1 MKIKRLNEQFAQSFS
16 GDGFNSSNGVFKVR
30 YKAYAD
36 LSQSKGRDINPYD
49 HVKGEEIQMGDYV
62 KARVKGKKY
71 PIEAEVIS
79 VTRSADGKGSM
90 FKVRDLT
97 NNKIYN
103 LPSFAVE
110 LHSDRGNT
118 SMSGNSTGSTSANK
132 QKFLNALKYAA
143 GNFVWS
149 ALESKSENTKV
160 DILLKEGTDKLERP
174 GIIDPSVSVQLI
186 DTNHTDYKNHIE
198 NFKKMGI
205 IYSIP
210 EEKKIFIHKGDPDF
224 KKLSDKHLITME
236 AVELAKSMSKDKKD
250 IDEKYKDVLAA
261 QILRNKGHKDS
272 YKLIASNF
280 MNKHGVSY
288 GECADDFAP
297 SMQEYFK

>member
-16 GDGFNSSNGVFKVR
+16 GDGFNSSNGVFKVK

-36 LSQSKGRDINPYD
+36 LSQPKGREINPYD
-49 HVKGEEIQMGDYV
+49 HIKGEEIQMGDYV
-62 KARVKGKKY
+62 KARVKGKKD
-71 PIEAEVIS
+71 PIEAEVIG
-79 VTRSADGKGSM
+79 VKRSPDGRGTI
-90 FKVRDLT
+90 FKVKDLK

-110 LHSDRGNT
+110 LHTDRGNT
-118 SMSGNSTGSTSANK
+118 SMASNSTGATSANK
-132 QKFLNALKYAA
+132 EKFLNALKYAA

-149 ALESKSENTKV
+149 ALESKLENSKA
-160 DILLKEGTDKLERP
+160 DILLKEGSDKLERP

-186 DTNHTDYKNHIE
+186 DTNHADYKNHIE

-210 EEKKIFIHKGDPDF
+210 EEKKIFIHKSDPDF
-224 KKLSDKHLITME
+224 KKLNDKHLITME
-236 AVELAKSMSKDKKD
+236 AVELAKCMSKGKKD
-250 IDEKYKDVLAA
+250 IDEKYNDVLAA

-288 GECADDFAP
+288 GECADDYVP
-297 SMQEYFK
+297 SMQEYFN